1 MPRQPSKTLT
11 DKELEIM
18 RADWELGE
26 GSVKDIQNHLPGQQH
41 YNSIL
46 TIIRV
51 LEQKGHLKHRE
62 EGRTHF
68 YRATEKPEK
77 SRNRMLGHL
86 VDEVF
91 GGSAASVVLNLVE
104 AGDLTRKDLDKIRQ
118 KIKAVEREAGEK

>member
-18 RADWELGE
+18 RAVWELGE

-62 EGRTHF
+62 EGLTHF
-68 YRATEKPEK
+68 YRATEKPDK
-77 SRNRMLGHL
+77 TRNHMLGHL

-104 AGDLTRKDLDKIRQ
+104 AGGLTRKDLAEIRQ
-118 KIKAVEREAGEK
+118 KINAAERESGEK